1 MKLEGLLGNDLHR
14 KLNEINTDLT
24 FWGMIY
30 PGSVDI
36 VIDAFRKKYNI
47 IIYHKAEPF
56 VQPTGDKH
64 KILYCFAVKKCY
76 PGKSNGWNK
85 REYIGESKWC
95 ENIYEAKRQA
105 IKIALEYVQA
115 RTNNHHK

>member
-1 MKLEGLLGNDLHR
+1 MKYG
-14 KLNEINTDLT
+14 EINTHLIPFLEKIGIQCWWIRD
-24 FWGMIY
+24 
-30 PGSVDI
+30 VDYI
-36 VIDAFRKKYNI
+36 IDGFRVKHNI

-64 KILYCFAVKKCY
+64 KIMYCFAVKKCF
-76 PGKSNGWNK
+76 PGEPNGWNK

-105 IKIALEYVQA
+105 IKIALRYVET
-115 RTNNHHK
+115 RTDCKRTR